1 MLLLSSRKRYSYPAY
16 PPYLSVDLKVFC
28 SANKFSILDSCCFF
42 LSSCCLT
49 SLWQWAI
56 SLFIWFSSIYA
67 MFQIVWSSDKI
78 MWATDM
84 EPIRMYIMPGK
95 YLVLFDYHVLEFS
108 WLSDCL
114 RLKPTFRE
122 IETEAGVKKKCSR
135 ERYWHVIAV
144 TMQCFK
150 IDWNIIALDLSL

>member
-78 MWATDM
+78 MWAYWHGTDKDVHHARKISC
-84 EPIRMYIMPGK
+84 P
-95 YLVLFDYHVLEFS
+95 V
-108 WLSDCL
+108 WLSCTWVFM
-114 RLKPTFRE
+114 TFRLL
-122 IETEAGVKKKCSR
+122 ETEAHFQRDWDWSR
-135 ERYWHVIAV
+135 
-144 TMQCFK
+144 F
-150 IDWNIIALDLSL
+150 